1 MFLQIIPE
9 SIRSLLPGLA
19 SVVSPER
26 FYLAGDTGA
35 ALQLGHRQSVDLDFF
50 SPHQFSPGKLAGRL
64 SSLGDVQVVS
74 ATPGTLHIQVSGVR
88 ISFFQYTYPLIA
100 PVASYGGLDLASL
113 RDVSLM
119 KIVAV
124 SNRGSRKDFVDLY
137 AICTRVWPLTEAVE
151 SLPRKF
157 GKRYS
162 LAHILRSLAYF
173 EDAEREPELQ
183 LLDPA
188 ISWPEVKK
196 FFREEVLAYMRAVR
210 VGEKGFGL

>member
-1 MFLQIIPE
+1 MFSEVIPE
-9 SIRSLLPGLA
+9 PIRLLLPGIA
-19 SVVSPER
+19 SVVSSEG
-26 FYLAGDTGA
+26 FYLAGGTAA

-50 SPHQFSPGKLAGRL
+50 SPQPFNPDKLVDRL
-64 SSLGDVQVVS
+64 SELGDVHVVS
-74 ATPGTLHIQVSGVR
+74 AARDTLNVHISGVR
-88 ISFFQYTYPLIA
+88 VSFFQYAYPLIA
-100 PVASYGGLDLASL
+100 PVANYQGLTLASL
-113 RDVSLM
+113 RDISLM

-137 AICTRVWPLTEAVE
+137 AICTRVWSLKEALD

-162 LAHILRSLAYF
+162 LAHILRSLTYF

-196 FFREEVLAYMRAVR
+196 FFREEVLAYMRASKA
-210 VGEKGFGL
+210 GEKDFGL